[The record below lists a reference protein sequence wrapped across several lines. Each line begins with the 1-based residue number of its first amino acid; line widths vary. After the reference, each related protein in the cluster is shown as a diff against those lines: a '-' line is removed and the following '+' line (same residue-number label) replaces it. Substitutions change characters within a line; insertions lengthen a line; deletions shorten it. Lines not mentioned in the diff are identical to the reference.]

1 MPRQRQS
8 KSSRAPE
15 SYLTAVVANA
25 AGEIVDLE
33 GFAAVGMAGP
43 LRMPLTNRRARLIPH
58 GSEFMF
64 LPDRRPVVYDIDA
77 GELVTLTENPY
88 APGEPVFPVAA
99 FNSPGYVIT
108 QLCCYEEQ
116 PGADLLPLFSYGAVG
131 WHGEGFYTAVEQ
143 VDRERRQDLRLM
155 PRPKVEGGVRHF
167 QEQMPANRLRRHL
180 EKCALQYGCPAA
192 KNFFIGRCEAPLPTA
207 PACNARCL
215 GCLSLQKDSPIPCS
229 QDRIDFMP
237 DPEEIAEIALAHIE
251 RVPDGVVSF
260 GQGCEGDP
268 LLAAGAIEPAVRLI
282 RQRTDRGTINLNT
295 NASLPDTVSRLFDA
309 GLDSMRVSINSLRPS
324 CYRAYFKPRGY
335 TFADVMLSIDNA
347 MARGGHVAL
356 NYLNLPGVTDTP
368 EEFAALET
376 FLEERPVQ
384 LIQWRNLNYDP
395 RRYYAAMK
403 AVAKHGTPMGV
414 AQLLKRVKKR
424 FPNLKHGYFNPS
436 LTEKDKAVS

>member
-1 MPRQRQS
+1 M
-8 KSSRAPE
+8 
-15 SYLTAVVANA
+15 VAND
-25 AGEIVDLE
+25 AGEIFDLE
-33 GFAAVGMAGP
+33 GYAAVGMAGP
-43 LRMPLTNRRARLIPH
+43 VLTPLTTRLARPIPH

-64 LPDRRPVVYDIDA
+64 LPDRLPVVFDIEA
-77 GELVTLTENPY
+77 GKLVALEENPY
-88 APGEPVFPVAA
+88 APGEPLFPVAA

-108 QLCCYEEQ
+108 QLCCYEETD
-116 PGADLLPLFSYGAVG
+116 GAGILPLFSYGAVG
-131 WHGEGFYTAVEQ
+131 WHGEGFHTAVLQ

-155 PRPKVEGGVRHF
+155 PRKKVQAGVRHF
-167 QEQMPANRLRRHL
+167 QQQMPQNRLRRHL

-192 KNFFIGRCEAPLPTA
+192 KNFFIGRCEAPLPA
-207 PACNARCL
+207 SPACNARCL
-215 GCLSLQKDSPIPCS
+215 GCLSLQKGSPIPCS
-229 QDRIDFMP
+229 QDRIDFTP
-237 DPEEIAEIALAHIE
+237 APEEIAEVALAHIE

-268 LLAAGAIEPAVRLI
+268 LLAAEAIEPAIRLI
-282 RQRTDRGTINLNT
+282 RNATDRGTVNLNT
-295 NASLPDTVSRLFDA
+295 NASLPDTVARLFDA
-309 GLDSMRVSINSLRPS
+309 GLDSMRVSINSLRPN

-335 TFADVMLSIDNA
+335 TFADVMLSIENA

-376 FLEERPVQ
+376 FLEERPIQ